1 MNKLSKDD
9 KILGFYVL
17 PIMLLIMIAILIWLI
32 NWTKV
37 ENKKRYK
44 ELPDISV
51 VEEDLESNLIT
62 KEPFSYIRYEFLN
75 ENTLVYY
82 FVFDEPQLYY
92 KVIYNF
98 KFYFFINKSWQFWKV
113 LPSWK
118 EEAYDE

>member
-1 MNKLSKDD
+1 MSKLSKSD
-9 KILGFYVL
+9 KIFCFCVF
-17 PIMLLIMIAILIWLI
+17 PFMLLIMAAILIWLI
-32 NWTKV
+32 NWTKF

-62 KEPFSYIRYEFLN
+62 KEPFSYIRYEFLD
-75 ENTLVYY
+75 EDTLVYY

-98 KFYFFINKSWQFWKV
+98 KISFFMNKSWQFWKV

-118 EEAYDE
+118 EEAYNE

>member
-1 MNKLSKDD
+1 MNKLTKSD
-9 KILGFYVL
+9 KIFYFCVL
-17 PIMLLIMIAILIWLI
+17 PFMLLIMTVVLILVI

-37 ENKKRYK
+37 ENKRRYK
-44 ELPDISV
+44 ELPNISI
-51 VEEDLESNLIT
+51 VEEDLEFNLIT
-62 KEPFSYIRYEFLN
+62 QEPFSYIRCEFLD
-75 ENTLVYY
+75 EDILVYY

-98 KFYFFINKSWQFWKV
+98 KFGTAMDKRWQFWKV